1 MERVFLEKIFKLG
14 RVPGGLLF
22 YGKEGSGKTKT
33 ALDFSKGLLCQNKIA
48 WGCGECPSC
57 KYISEFTEKF
67 FREEIEDL
75 KVYEDKEGKKQFVY
89 LMGEHPDFIMVI
101 PHGNYIKIDQIRKVK
116 EFAYIKPALSK
127 RKVIVVD
134 DAHAMTNQSANA
146 ILKVL
151 EEPPPD
157 TTFILTTNKRS
168 AILPTII
175 SRTFQVEFKGF
186 SVLEIKKIAG
196 VDDTLAKLSGGS
208 LKKAILL
215 KENRKLVEK
224 VTNFLKNEPLEVFK
238 IATEFEKWDT
248 DKQRL
253 FLDLL
258 EHFLT
263 EKALKD
269 RENVEQYSSILDKIR
284 IFKEGIPRGIN
295 GSLWLVH
302 ISSQLSS

>member
-168 AILPTII
+168 AI
-175 SRTFQVEFKGF
+175 
-186 SVLEIKKIAG
+186 
-196 VDDTLAKLSGGS
+196 
-208 LKKAILL
+208 
-215 KENRKLVEK
+215 
-224 VTNFLKNEPLEVFK
+224 
-238 IATEFEKWDT
+238 
-248 DKQRL
+248 
-253 FLDLL
+253 
-258 EHFLT
+258 
-263 EKALKD
+263 
-269 RENVEQYSSILDKIR
+269 
-284 IFKEGIPRGIN
+284 
-295 GSLWLVH
+295 
-302 ISSQLSS
+302 